1 MNFNTS
7 AFFNPVFEK
16 TIAETPLKSI
26 PFPRLTNKTPTS
38 LLKQCEP
45 SLLPLHTKING
56 TTFAE
61 GKNLLSAIKVGM
73 KLKLMRMPDN
83 PFDRNAIGVY
93 GSVNDRENVHFGF
106 IPAEHSSKIA
116 PIMDKGRDIQCVVTN
131 VVGGGALNIGVR
143 IRLS

>member
-1 MNFNTS
+1 MNFNAS
-7 AFFNPVFEK
+7 AFFSSDFKKKASENP
-16 TIAETPLKSI
+16 LMSI
-26 PFPRLTNKTPTS
+26 PFPQLANKMANTLHKP
-38 LLKQCEP
+38 CEA
-45 SLLPLHTKING
+45 SLLPLNTKING

-61 GKNLLSAIKVGM
+61 GEKMLSAIKVGM
-73 KLKLMRMPDN
+73 SLNLIRMPDN

-116 PIMDKGRDIQCVVTN
+116 PIMDKGRDVKCVVTN
-131 VVGGGALNIGVR
+131 VVGGGAFNIGVR